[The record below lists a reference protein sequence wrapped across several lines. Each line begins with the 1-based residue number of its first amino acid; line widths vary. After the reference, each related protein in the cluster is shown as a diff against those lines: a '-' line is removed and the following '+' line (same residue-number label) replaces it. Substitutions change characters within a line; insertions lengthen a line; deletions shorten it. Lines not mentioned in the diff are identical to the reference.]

1 MGAMPLEDSSSDP
14 ESAPLALRVDHLSF
28 HYGTTLAVDDVSLTV
43 PRGTVAGLIG
53 PNGSGKTT
61 TLRLI
66 TGILEA
72 DAGSIGIQGVSLRAT
87 PVEAKRR
94 FAFAPDS
101 PSGFDHL
108 TVQEY
113 LDLYAALQSA
123 DPEYGVRATNLL
135 GVMDLQPHANRL
147 LAKLSHGTRRK
158 VSIVAA
164 IALVRPLLLLDEATS
179 ALDPESVVV
188 LESLLRSAV
197 RYGGAAVVA
206 TQDIYFAER
215 TCDLIFM
222 LAEGRLKA
230 TGTPAELRRTFGAAD
245 LRDAFMKATGLTHV
259 LEGIDDVLAPPD

>member
-1 MGAMPLEDSSSDP
+1 MGAMPVEDGSREP
-14 ESAPLALRVDHLSF
+14 EAAPLALRVDHLSF
-28 HYGTTLAVDDVSLTV
+28 YYGTALAVDDLSLTV
-43 PRGTVAGLIG
+43 PAGTIAGLIG

-66 TGILEA
+66 TGILEGKH
-72 DAGSIGIQGVSLRAT
+72 GSVDIQGIPLRDA

-94 FAFAPDS
+94 FAFAPDA

-123 DPEYGVRATNLL
+123 DPEYGARASNLL
-135 GVMDLQPHANRL
+135 GVMDLQPHTNRVL
-147 LAKLSHGTRRK
+147 GKLSHGTRRK
-158 VSIVAA
+158 VAIVAA

-179 ALDPESVVV
+179 ALDPESVIV

-197 RYGGAAVVA
+197 RYGCAAVVA

-222 LAEGRLKA
+222 LAHGQLKA
-230 TGTPAELRRTFGAAD
+230 AGSPDELRRTFGAAD
-245 LRDAFMKATGLTHV
+245 LRGAFMKATGLTHV

>member
-28 HYGTTLAVDDVSLTV
+28 HYGTTLAVDDLCLTV

-87 PVEAKRR
+87 PVDAKRR

-222 LAEGRLKA
+222 LAEGRLKQLKPTVEA
-230 TGTPAELRRTFGAAD
+230 VPGLKSDLDLTARKLAAAESYRRMMLQD
-245 LRDAFMKATGLTHV
+245 S
-259 LEGIDDVLAPPD
+259 

>member
-28 HYGTTLAVDDVSLTV
+28 HYGTTLAVDDLCLTV

-197 RYGGAAVVA
+197 RYGGAA
-206 TQDIYFAER
+206 IFAER